1 MVCKYTKGKTLD
13 KALKITTKRIIK
25 YLGLPKYKWHCTEMA
40 VEALRM
46 AIRRYRKD
54 E

>member
-25 YLGLPKYKWHCTEMA
+25 YLGLPKYKHHCAEMA
-40 VEALRM
+40 IAALNM
-46 AIRRYRKD
+46 VIRRYRKD